1 MKFVCEHCKKV
12 HNTLPEA
19 EACEKSHEAEILARE
34 TMLAK
39 EEDINQRILEFYEE
53 YGRCPKIRLCL
64 TPKAFAS
71 EVGGSYTDRLFNI
84 LFGRD

>member
-19 EACEKSHEAEILARE
+19 EACEKSHEAEILA
-34 TMLAK
+34 

-64 TPKAFAS
+64 NSKAFAS
-71 EVGGSYTDRLFNI
+71 EVGESYTDRLFNI

>member
-12 HNTLPEA
+12 HSTLPEA

-39 EEDINQRILEFYEE
+39 EEEINQRIHEFCEE
-53 YGRCPKIRLCL
+53 YGRCPKLRLCL
-64 TPKAFAS
+64 NPKSFYS
-71 EVGGSYTDRLFNI
+71 EIGESYPDRLFKI